1 MEKGTKF
8 RVLKDHKENDR
19 ILKEGSIVSLLG
31 FNSDETYYV
40 HDFETFRCFNAPHII
55 LKRMP

>member
-8 RVLKDHKENDR
+8 RVMKDHKEDNR

-31 FNSDETYYV
+31 FNSNETYYV
-40 HDFETFRCFNAPHII
+40 HDFETFRCFNTPHTI

>member
-8 RVLKDHKENDR
+8 RVMKDHKENNM
-19 ILKEGSIVSLLG
+19 ILKKGSVVSLLG
-31 FNSDETYYV
+31 FNSNETYYV
-40 HDFETFRCFNAPHII
+40 HDFETFKCFNTPHKI

>member
-8 RVLKDHKENDR
+8 RVMKDHKEDNR

-31 FNSDETYYV
+31 FNSNETYYSS
-40 HDFETFRCFNAPHII
+40 NQ
-55 LKRMP
+55 

>member
-8 RVLKDHKENDR
+8 KVIKDHKEDNR
-19 ILKEGSIVSLLG
+19 ILKKGSIVSLLG
-31 FNSDETYYV
+31 FNSNETYYV
-40 HDFETFRCFNAPHII
+40 HDLETLKCFNTPHII

>member
-8 RVLKDHKENDR
+8 KVLEDHKENNI
-19 ILKEGSIVSLLG
+19 ILKKGSIVSLLG

-40 HDFETFRCFNAPHII
+40 HDFETSKCFNTPHII